1 MSKELPVE
9 AMAETEQAIGQE
21 KDDEAEARRRIEKKI
36 KGIVTVKFGDDINT
50 DYIIP
55 AYLLQEAWDKRF
67 FADYAFER
75 YRPEFVKTC
84 RLNAD
89 NIVVGGRNFG
99 CGSSREQAVYAI
111 QYNNVNAV
119 IAESFP
125 DIFFRN
131 SINNAFCVVRVES
144 TSDFELGDEV
154 EIDLGN
160 LVVLR
165 RDKQS
170 GALKVRK
177 EILMSAEERDLL
189 VSGGRLGKV
198 KNRLRQRLLHGRD

>member
-1 MSKELPVE
+1 M
-9 AMAETEQAIGQE
+9 I
-21 KDDEAEARRRIEKKI
+21 KKSTNNVR
-36 KGIVTVKFGDDINT
+36 GTVTVKFGDDINT

-75 YRPEFVKTC
+75 YSPEFVKVC
-84 RLNAD
+84 RSNPNAD
-89 NIVVGGRNFG
+89 NIVVAGKNFG

-131 SINNAFCVVRVES
+131 SINNTFCVVRVES
-144 TSDFELGDEV
+144 TSDFEIGDNV
-154 EIDLGN
+154 EIDLNN
-160 LVVLR
+160 LAVLR
-165 RDKQS
+165 KDKA
-170 GALKVRK
+170 GVLRAEKK
-177 EILMSAEERDLL
+177 ILMNTEERNLL

-198 KNRLRQRLLHGRD
+198 KDRLRQRLLLASC

>member
-1 MSKELPVE
+1 LS
-9 AMAETEQAIGQE
+9 TTNIRGT
-21 KDDEAEARRRIEKKI
+21 
-36 KGIVTVKFGDDINT
+36 VTVKFGDDINT

-75 YRPEFVKTC
+75 YSPAFVKTC
-84 RLNAD
+84 RERND
-89 NIVVGGRNFG
+89 NIVVAGKNFG

-111 QYNNVNAV
+111 QYNNVKAV

-144 TSDFELGDEV
+144 TKNFELGDQVEV
-154 EIDLGN
+154 DLAN
-160 LVVLR
+160 LVVR
-165 RDKQS
+165 RASQS
-170 GALKVRK
+170 GAFAGEMK
-177 EILMSAEERDLL
+177 ILMNNEERDLL
-189 VSGGRLGKV
+189 LSGGRLGTV
-198 KNRLRQRLLHGRD
+198 KSRLRQRLLSPA

>member
-1 MSKELPVE
+1 MSSPQVSG
-9 AMAETEQAIGQE
+9 T
-21 KDDEAEARRRIEKKI
+21 
-36 KGIVTVKFGDDINT
+36 VTVKFGDDINT

-55 AYLLQEAWDKRF
+55 AYILQEAWDKKF

-84 RLNAD
+84 RSNPNGD
-89 NIVVGGRNFG
+89 NVVVGGKNFG

-131 SINNAFCVVRVES
+131 AINNSFCVVKVEN
-144 TSDFELGDEV
+144 TSDFMLGDHV
-154 EIDLGN
+154 EIDLEKLTVNVQGDHGK
-160 LVVLR
+160 LQ
-165 RDKQS
+165 KP
-170 GALKVRK
+170 
-177 EILMSAEERDLL
+177 ILMSEDERDLL

-198 KNRLRQRLLHGRD
+198 KERLRERLVASQ

>member
-1 MSKELPVE
+1 MNS
-9 AMAETEQAIGQE
+9 
-21 KDDEAEARRRIEKKI
+21 RIS
-36 KGIVTVKFGDDINT
+36 GTVTVKLGDDINT

-75 YRPEFVKTC
+75 YYPEFPKVC
-84 RLNAD
+84 RANKQND
-89 NIVVGGRNFG
+89 NIVVAGINFG

-131 SINNAFCVVRVES
+131 SINNSFCVVRVAS
-144 TSDFELGDEV
+144 TKGFGVGDKV
-154 EIDLGN
+154 EIDLEK
-160 LVVLR
+160 LIVR
-165 RDKQS
+165 RNGSDEMK
-170 GALKVRK
+170 
-177 EILMSAEERDLL
+177 ILMNEEERDLL
-189 VSGGRLGKV
+189 VGGGRLGQV
-198 KNRLRQRLLHGRD
+198 KERLRQRLLTTI